1 MIKSYIKIAW
11 RNMVGSPTF
20 SLINIVGLAVGLAV
34 SMVIGLWV
42 NSMVNYNDYFPNK
55 SRVVKFYQ
63 NQTFNNNIKSSTSM
77 PIPLEKALRNDYMD
91 HFKYL
96 VMSSNPKNKYL
107 SYKDIHISKEGIFM
121 QESAPDF
128 LHLNI
133 LSGTK
138 NGLTDINSIMIS
150 ASAAKALFKDE
161 SAIDKIIKF
170 NNESDLVVTAV
181 YQDIPENNDFSNM
194 DFIAPW
200 EKYIAQPSVA
210 WAVDNWGDN
219 SYRLYAELASNASL
233 DKVSMAIKD
242 VKKNAMEAESYN
254 PELFLHPMK
263 DWYLKSLF
271 KNGVQSGGRIQL
283 VWLFSIIG
291 IFVLFLACINF
302 MNLSTAKSEKR
313 GKEVGIRKAIGSQ
326 RSQLI
331 TQFLIESFMTV
342 LFSFGLALVF
352 VYLSLESFNNLAN
365 AYVVFPWEESAFWI
379 ASLIFILLTSLFSG
393 SYPALFLSSYEP
405 VRVLKGPFKAGKF
418 ASLPRKALVV
428 LQFTVS
434 VTLIIGTVLI
444 MRQIEYGKNMPI
456 GYDKEGLVQIPVMS
470 NDFNGKYDF
479 MRSELLRSGAIQEMS
494 SSSAPTTGVWSNRSG
509 YSWEGKPDDF
519 QEDLAYTEVSHDFAK
534 SLNLK
539 IVAGRDF
546 SREMA
551 TDSNAALINETAVK
565 YMGLENPVGSIIRS
579 DYGGP
584 SMTIIGVVSDM
595 IVQSPFEPV
604 KQAWYVFNKSDEA
617 SFYNLRLNPDQSA
630 SENISIIEGVFKK
643 HFPAVPFDYDFVDS
657 EYGQKFAIEEQIGN
671 MASVFTLLAILISC
685 LGLFGLASFMA
696 EQRTKEIGIR
706 KVLGA
711 SVRSLWAMLSKDFVL
726 LVFISLAI
734 AIPLSWHLMSLL
746 MSRYTYRAE
755 FAWWIFAAAGIGAIS
770 ITLFT
775 VSYQA
780 IKAATMDPVKSL
792 KTD

>member
-1 MIKSYIKIAW
+1 MIKNYFKIAW
-11 RNMVGSPTF
+11 RNLVGSPTF
-20 SLINIVGLAVGLAV
+20 SVINILGLSIGLAV
-34 SMVIGLWV
+34 SMIIALWV
-42 NSMVNYNDYFPNK
+42 SSMFNFNDYFSNK

-63 NQTFNNNIKSSTSM
+63 NQTFNNEIRSSTSV
-77 PIPLEKALRNDYMD
+77 PIPLEKAMRNDYMG
-91 HFKYL
+91 HFSYL
-96 VMSSNPKNKYL
+96 VMSSNPKTKYL
-107 SYKDIHISKEGIFM
+107 SYKDTNISKEGNFM
-121 QESAPDF
+121 QKSAPDL
-128 LHLNI
+128 LHLEI

-138 NGLTDINSIMIS
+138 NGLNDINSIMLS

-161 SAIDKIIKF
+161 SAIDKIVKF

-181 YQDIPENNDFSNM
+181 YQDIPENNDFASM
-194 DFIAPW
+194 DFIVPW
-200 EKYIAQPSVA
+200 KKYITQPSVA
-210 WAVDNWGDN
+210 WTVDQWGDN
-219 SYRLYAELASNASL
+219 SNKLYAELASNTSL
-233 DKVSMAIKD
+233 DKLNVVIKD
-242 VKKNAMEAESYN
+242 VKKNAMESKSFN

-313 GKEVGIRKAIGSQ
+313 AKEVGVRKSIGSQ

-331 TQFLIESFMTV
+331 TQFLIESFITV
-342 LFSFGLALVF
+342 LFSFVLALVF
-352 VYLSLESFNNLAN
+352 VYLSLKPFNDLAN
-365 AYVVFPWEESAFWI
+365 AYLTFPWAESTFWI
-379 ASLIFILLTSLFSG
+379 ASLIFILLTSFFSG
-393 SYPALFLSSYEP
+393 SYPALFLSSFEP

-418 ASLPRKALVV
+418 ASLPRKALVI

-434 VTLIIGTVLI
+434 VTLIISTVLI
-444 MRQIEYGKNMPI
+444 MRQIEYGKNRPI
-456 GYDKEGLVQIPVMS
+456 GYDKEGLVQVPVMS
-470 NDFNGKYDF
+470 NDFSGKYDF
-479 MRSELLRSGAIQEMS
+479 MRSELIRSGAIIEMS
-494 SSSAPTTGVWSNRSG
+494 SSSAPTTSVWSNRSG

-519 QEDLAYTEVSHDFAK
+519 QESLAYTEVSHDFAK
-534 SLNLK
+534 SLNLT

-546 SREMA
+546 SREMV
-551 TDSNAALINETAVK
+551 TDSNGVLINEAAVK
-565 YMGLENPVGSIIRS
+565 YMGLENPVGAIIRS

-617 SFYNLRLNPDQSA
+617 SFYNIRLNPDQSG
-630 SENISIIEGVFKK
+630 SENISTIEGVFKK
-643 HFPAVPFDYDFVDS
+643 HFPAVPFEYAFVDS

-671 MASVFTLLAILISC
+671 MASVFTFLAILISC

-711 SVRSLWAMLSKDFVL
+711 SVSSLWAMLSKDFVL
-726 LVFISLAI
+726 LVFVSLAI
-734 AIPLSWHLMSLL
+734 AIPLSWYLMSLL
-746 MSRYTYRAE
+746 MSRYTYRTE
-755 FAWWIFAAAGIGAIS
+755 FAWWVFAAAGIGAIA

-780 IKAATMDPVKSL
+780 IKAASMDPVKSL